1 LRSLPSTGTVT
12 VLAGG
17 GAAALVVHPADDNVN
32 EWAIDR
38 GPASYV
44 KLGNMLGDGWFQ
56 GGAALGTYVAGRL
69 SGDPAI
75 THLGSDLI
83 RSQVLNA
90 VLTRGLKLVAQRNRP
105 HGGSDSMPSGHAS
118 AAFASA
124 TVIQAHYGWKG
135 GMPAYA
141 AASFMAWSRVRDDR
155 HWLTDVIIGG
165 AIGTI
170 AGRTVTEGHR
180 ARWTIVPAATTQSA
194 ALVVVHT
201 FR

>member
-69 SGDPAI
+69 SGDPVI

-135 GMPAYA
+135 GMSAYA

-194 ALVVVHT
+194 ALVVVNT